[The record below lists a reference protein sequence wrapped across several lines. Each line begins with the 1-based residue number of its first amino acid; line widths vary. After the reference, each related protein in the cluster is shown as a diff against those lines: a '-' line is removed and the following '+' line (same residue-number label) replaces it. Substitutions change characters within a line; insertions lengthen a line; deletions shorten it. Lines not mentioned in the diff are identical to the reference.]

1 MYQQSSSSSS
11 SFGNAATKIQGVF
24 RNHRA
29 RLRLKNEAAWKIHE
43 KLDDSNEQTE
53 AKLSDMFKKLMK
65 ASDILSPSVTK
76 LLQKPGLP
84 LGNTLFETKYTINR
98 FNLFLFEANYRGPR
112 IESPIK
118 RSVFVDLI
126 EAFQKGEIL
135 HEKYVYVIVHQAR
148 VILKTLPNV
157 NHINLTNLHHIFII
171 GDLHEQLPDLLHIF
185 NVNGLPAT
193 DNPYIFN
200 HGRRKIS
207 FVG

>member
-1 MYQQSSSSSS
+1 MTHDTLTSD
-11 SFGNAATKIQGVF
+11 F
-24 RNHRA
+24 RVWQVSM
-29 RLRLKNEAAWKIHE
+29 EIDVE
-43 KLDDSNEQTE
+43 
-53 AKLSDMFKKLMK
+53 
-65 ASDILSPSVTK
+65 V
-76 LLQKPGLP
+76 
-84 LGNTLFETKYTINR
+84 
-98 FNLFLFEANYRGPR
+98 
-112 IESPIK
+112 
-118 RSVFVDLI
+118 LI
-126 EAFQKGEIL
+126 
-135 HEKYVYVIVHQAR
+135 HQAR